1 MVASPC
7 GSSRVVL
14 RTTSPHRAASPVT
27 TATAATASASSM
39 AALSPVRARVRLPER
54 SPMKARVLEVKEVK
68 KYVPKKV
75 VVKRVTEEVEND
87 TKEAKEDFHVDEAK
101 TEVEETQ
108 SEERDAQVKEPEEE
122 EACNEV
128 CGLSQGS
135 TQASE
140 VVDETRRVRPL
151 PPRPTGAAPEP
162 SAARVQPLLWEMQPD
177 KHPSEAESERVF
189 LSNCLTHLVESLE
202 AHGGLQPYLMKRDQL
217 SQALSKAKGD
227 SENANNATMQMIRF
241 ALEEI
246 VQERLRNGGH
256 NLFVQEGWMMSMGN
270 KKVVKLFCRCEGAEG
285 KVSVCWDWDVKLEGK

>member
-1 MVASPC
+1 
-7 GSSRVVL
+7 
-14 RTTSPHRAASPVT
+14 
-27 TATAATASASSM
+27 
-39 AALSPVRARVRLPER
+39 
-54 SPMKARVLEVKEVK
+54 MKARVLEVKEVK

-75 VVKRVTEEVEND
+75 IVKRVTEEVEND
-87 TKEAKEDFHVDEAK
+87 TSKETKEEFHVESMASAPM
-101 TEVEETQ
+101 EVDLQ
-108 SEERDAQVKEPEEE
+108 SEELGQVKEPEEE

-140 VVDETRRVRPL
+140 VADETRRVRPL

-162 SAARVQPLLWEMQPD
+162 SAASAQPLLWEMQPD

-189 LSNCLTHLVESLE
+189 LSNCLTHLVETLE